1 MDTHQL
7 APGHRTCSGC
17 GAAIAI
23 RTVLRA
29 AGPNTIVCENTGCLE
44 VTTSPYPETSWNIPW
59 IHVAF
64 ENAAAVAS
72 GVEAALKANGNEKTN
87 IIALGGDG
95 STFDIGLQSI
105 SGMLERGHNILYVCY
120 DNEAYMNTGVQR
132 SGSTPYGAMTTTSP
146 PGKLSIGENRPK
158 KDMPAIVAAH
168 HIPYVAT
175 ASIGYYND
183 LEKKV
188 KRALSIKGPKYI
200 QIHQPCCPGW
210 GYKDHLTVE
219 IAKLAVKSGMWML
232 YEIIDGEF
240 KLNLKPKRVPVLD
253 YLKTQKRFKHLKE
266 EDIAVIQKMVDDS
279 WKGFE

>member
-1 MDTHQL
+1 MSTHQL
-7 APGHRTCSGC
+7 APGHRTCAGC

-44 VTTSPYPETSWNIPW
+44 VTTSPYPETSWNVPW

-72 GVEAALKANGNEKTN
+72 GVEAALKAQGNEETN

-95 STFDIGLQSI
+95 STFDIGFGAI
-105 SGMLERGHNILYVCY
+105 SGMLERFHNILYVCY

-146 PGKLSIGENRPK
+146 PGKLSFGEDRPK

-188 KRALSIKGPKYI
+188 KKALTIKGPKYI

-210 GYKDHLTVE
+210 GYKESKTVE

-240 KLNLKPKRVPVLD
+240 KLNLKPKRVPVED
-253 YLKTQKRFKHLKE
+253 YLKTQKRFKHLKDE
-266 EDIAVIQKMVDDS
+266 NIAEIQQMIDER
-279 WKGFE
+279 WKEFE